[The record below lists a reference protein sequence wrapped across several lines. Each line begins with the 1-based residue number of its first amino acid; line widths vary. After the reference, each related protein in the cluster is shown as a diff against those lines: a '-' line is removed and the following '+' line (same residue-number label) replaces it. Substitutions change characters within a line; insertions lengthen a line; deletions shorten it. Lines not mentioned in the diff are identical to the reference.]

1 MVQWLRVH
9 LPMQRTRVLLWEIP
23 RATGQLSLCA
33 TITEP
38 TCHTACVLPQEK
50 PLSEKPVHH
59 NKDPVQSKIMFK
71 NSFEKKGNVCVFFFF
86 KAHQYNLLEWGS

>member
-1 MVQWLRVH
+1 MVKSPLANA
-9 LPMQRTRVLLWEIP
+9 ED
-23 RATGQLSLCA
+23 TGSALGDPTCHGA
-33 TITEP
+33 TEP

-50 PLSEKPVHH
+50 PLSEKPVRH

-71 NSFEKKGNVCVFFFF
+71 NSFKKKGNVCVFFF